1 METQICIMC
10 GETKP
15 LSEYYAAKRMTN
27 GVLGRCKVCHR
38 SEMRRVRKENAD
50 RYRAYDRERG
60 KTPERKAMY
69 AKKNK
74 RLNKR
79 PHMMQA
85 HNAVSRAVKSGK
97 LIRPDH
103 CERCKIDC
111 SPQAHH
117 DDHSKLLE
125 VMWLCPVCHAVR
137 HRELGKLKTVD
148 APLFT

>member
-1 METQICIMC
+1 M
-10 GETKP
+10 
-15 LSEYYAAKRMTN
+15 A
-27 GVLGRCKVCHR
+27 
-38 SEMRRVRKENAD
+38 
-50 RYRAYDRERG
+50 
-60 KTPERKAMY
+60 
-69 AKKNK
+69 
-74 RLNKR
+74 
-79 PHMMQA
+79 A
-85 HNAVSRAVKSGK
+85 HNATARAIKKGI

-148 APLFT
+148 APLVT